1 MGCAH
6 ATQSVRLADHTTP
19 VDPEPA
25 RLGIVRRLGVEEE
38 LLLVDPESGVPTS
51 SSSTLLRI
59 ASSADLDDS
68 GTISAELQQQQIE
81 IDTEATSSLVE
92 LADQLRDARRR
103 LAQLADRSG
112 ARVAAIATSPLPVT
126 PRTTLS
132 PRYQKMIER
141 FGLTTSELLTCGCHV
156 HVEVGSEDEGIGV
169 LDRIRVWLPVLLAL
183 SVNSP
188 FWQGQH
194 TGYASFRSQAW
205 SRWPSAGPAPRWGS
219 AAAYHREIGRMLAT
233 GVLLDE
239 HMVYFDAR
247 LSDRYPTVEV
257 RAADVCLDVADTV
270 LIAGLVRALVETAA
284 TEWAAGVPAPEIS
297 IGLLRLASWRAGRYG
312 LGDELIDPVTTRP
325 RPAYVVVEQLL
336 EHAGQALR
344 ANGDDD
350 LVARGWRQLRERG
363 TGADLQRRV
372 WRERGDL
379 AEVVREAVART
390 VSW

>member
-1 MGCAH
+1 
-6 ATQSVRLADHTTP
+6 
-19 VDPEPA
+19 
-25 RLGIVRRLGVEEE
+25 
-38 LLLVDPESGVPTS
+38 
-51 SSSTLLRI
+51 
-59 ASSADLDDS
+59 
-68 GTISAELQQQQIE
+68 
-81 IDTEATSSLVE
+81 
-92 LADQLRDARRR
+92 
-103 LAQLADRSG
+103 
-112 ARVAAIATSPLPVT
+112 
-126 PRTTLS
+126 
-132 PRYQKMIER
+132 
-141 FGLTTSELLTCGCHV
+141 
-156 HVEVGSEDEGIGV
+156 
-169 LDRIRVWLPVLLAL
+169 
-183 SVNSP
+183 
-188 FWQGQH
+188 
-194 TGYASFRSQAW
+194 
-205 SRWPSAGPAPRWGS
+205 
-219 AAAYHREIGRMLAT
+219 
-233 GVLLDE
+233 
-239 HMVYFDAR
+239 MVYFDAR